1 MIKLTEYKFDTLY
14 EMGSGISTKPEQ
26 AGHGAP
32 FVSFSSIYNNAILP
46 EELPDLMDTS
56 KEEQEKYSVK
66 EGDIFLTRTSEVLD
80 ELAIS
85 SVALKDYPNATF
97 SGFAKRLRPIQ
108 NDVTYAKFMAFFMR
122 SNYFRKIINCKAVM
136 TLRASF
142 NEEIFSYIKI
152 VLPEY
157 EQQIRTGDLFWAIEQ
172 KIRNNNKINS
182 ELEAMAKTV
191 YDYWFLQ
198 FEFPNEEGKPYK
210 SCGGKM
216 VWNEELKIDI
226 PEGWSAEKLIEQVDF
241 VQGYPFSSENYLDNG
256 KYKIYT
262 IKNVQD
268 GYIIPEVD
276 NRLNELPVN
285 MDERC
290 LLTPGDIIMS
300 LTGNVGRVGQVFEE
314 NILLNQRVLKIIPGV
329 FGKIYIYLMLR
340 NNTMKER
347 MELIST
353 GTSQKN
359 LSPVNLGEMKVVV
372 PNKNILIRFEQKYSS
387 IYDKM
392 IINKIE
398 NKELISLRD
407 FLLPLLMNGQVGFKK

>member
-268 GYIIPEVD
+268 GYIIPE
-276 NRLNELPVN
+276 
-285 MDERC
+285 C
-290 LLTPGDIIMS
+290 
-300 LTGNVGRVGQVFEE
+300 F
-314 NILLNQRVLKIIPGV
+314 
-329 FGKIYIYLMLR
+329 
-340 NNTMKER
+340 
-347 MELIST
+347 
-353 GTSQKN
+353 
-359 LSPVNLGEMKVVV
+359 
-372 PNKNILIRFEQKYSS
+372 
-387 IYDKM
+387 
-392 IINKIE
+392 
-398 NKELISLRD
+398 
-407 FLLPLLMNGQVGFKK
+407 

>member
-1 MIKLTEYKFDTLY
+1 
-14 EMGSGISTKPEQ
+14 
-26 AGHGAP
+26 
-32 FVSFSSIYNNAILP
+32 
-46 EELPDLMDTS
+46 
-56 KEEQEKYSVK
+56 
-66 EGDIFLTRTSEVLD
+66 
-80 ELAIS
+80 
-85 SVALKDYPNATF
+85 
-97 SGFAKRLRPIQ
+97 
-108 NDVTYAKFMAFFMR
+108 
-122 SNYFRKIINCKAVM
+122 
-136 TLRASF
+136 
-142 NEEIFSYIKI
+142 
-152 VLPEY
+152 
-157 EQQIRTGDLFWAIEQ
+157 
-172 KIRNNNKINS
+172 
-182 ELEAMAKTV
+182 
-191 YDYWFLQ
+191 
-198 FEFPNEEGKPYK
+198 
-210 SCGGKM
+210 
-216 VWNEELKIDI
+216 
-226 PEGWSAEKLIEQVDF
+226 
-241 VQGYPFSSENYLDNG
+241 
-256 KYKIYT
+256 
-262 IKNVQD
+262 
-268 GYIIPEVD
+268 
-276 NRLNELPVN
+276 